1 MTNIDLLRI
10 NATKARQ
17 ESNKTNTLK
26 GCLSYVEKKQ
36 TKQHKIYNNL
46 INTLINNPKIY
57 DDIYNKWVKYTD
69 ENENEDLNNLY
80 EYMND
85 KEFNILSTL
94 DFIEPEE
101 LTEDLLK

>member
-46 INTLINNPKIY
+46 INTLISLFGLILF
-57 DDIYNKWVKYTD
+57 NKGVFQ
-69 ENENEDLNNLY
+69 NS
-80 EYMND
+80 
-85 KEFNILSTL
+85 LSYFLT
-94 DFIEPEE
+94 PE
-101 LTEDLLK
+101 